1 MENFTLSNGV
11 EIPAV
16 GYGTYLT
23 SEKDDGTVAAALAAG
38 YRHFDTASF
47 YGTEQALGD
56 ALKAAGVPRSE
67 LFLTSKLWK
76 DEMGYENAL
85 AAFERSLQKLG
96 TDYLDLYLIHWP
108 RPDDLTAEWR
118 QLDRD
123 TWRALEELYRAGR
136 VRAIGV
142 SNFLPHH
149 LRSLME
155 TAEIMPMVNQIE
167 FHPGYPQTYN
177 VEFCKAHGILRLWN
191 TFGEMLEAWSP
202 LGRTRVLQDERLAGV
217 AAKYGKT
224 VAQLCVRFA
233 LQRGV
238 VPLPKSS
245 SPVRMAANLDV
256 FDFVISD
263 EDMDRILTLPQFG
276 WSGLHPD
283 YPREVTD

>member
-23 SEKDDGTVAAALAAG
+23 SEKDDGTIAAALSAG

-56 ALKAAGVPRSE
+56 ALKAAGVPRGE

-85 AAFERSLQKLG
+85 AAFERSLQRLG

-108 RPDDLTAEWR
+108 RTDDLSAEWR

-136 VRAIGV
+136 VRTIGV

-149 LRSLME
+149 LRNLME
-155 TAEIMPMVNQIE
+155 TAEVMPMVNQIE

-177 VEFCKAHGILRLWN
+177 VEFCKARGILP
-191 TFGEMLEAWSP
+191 EAWSP
-202 LGRTRVLQDERLAGV
+202 LGRTRVLQDERLAGI

-245 SPVRMAANLDV
+245 SPARMAANLDV

-283 YPREVTD
+283 EPKKNPD

>member
-1 MENFTLSNGV
+1 MEKFTLSNGV

-56 ALKAAGVPRSE
+56 ALKAAGVPREE

-96 TDYLDLYLIHWP
+96 SDYLDLYLIHWP
-108 RPDDLTAEWR
+108 RTDDLTAEWR

-149 LRSLME
+149 LRNLME
-155 TAEIMPMVNQIE
+155 TAEIAPMVNQIE
-167 FHPGYPQTYN
+167 FHPGYPQTWN
-177 VEFCKAHGILRLWN
+177 VEFCKAHGILP
-191 TFGEMLEAWSP
+191 EAWSP
-202 LGRTRVLQDERLAGV
+202 LGRTRVLQDERLAGI
-217 AAKYGKT
+217 AAKYSKT

-233 LQRGV
+233 LQCGV

-245 SPVRMAANLDV
+245 SPARMQANLDV

-283 YPREVTD
+283 YPKADID

>member
-23 SEKDDGTVAAALAAG
+23 SEKDDGTIAAALSAG

-56 ALKAAGVPRSE
+56 ALKAAGVPRGA

-85 AAFERSLQKLG
+85 AAFERSLQRLG

-108 RPDDLTAEWR
+108 RTDDLSAEWR

-149 LRSLME
+149 LRNLME
-155 TAEIMPMVNQIE
+155 TAEVMPMVNQIE

-177 VEFCKAHGILRLWN
+177 VEFCKARGILP
-191 TFGEMLEAWSP
+191 EAWSP
-202 LGRTRVLQDERLAGV
+202 LGRTRVLQDDRLAGI
-217 AAKYGKT
+217 AAKYGKS

-245 SPVRMAANLDV
+245 SPARMAANLDV

-283 YPREVTD
+283 EPKKNPD